1 MYKILLIVT
10 TIILYVTGCSEK
22 DDLSNQSDRFWYHEM
37 VRMIELRDL
46 DKADDNF
53 LSLETEH
60 IKSPLLKTANLMMI
74 SAHIRGEN
82 YMLAGF
88 YMDKYLSL
96 FGTREDREYIE
107 YLRIKSKYLSLRR
120 PLRDQKLLLE
130 AIELVDNYK
139 YDFSDSKYLP
149 LVQTMGTNLILAKS
163 HLNFEIAGLYKRLD
177 KPEAVKYVLSDKD
190 ISWYKENEIEK
201 PHVSFFRSLFE

>member
-1 MYKILLIVT
+1 MYKLLSIVSMLVLF
-10 TIILYVTGCSEK
+10 ISGCNEK
-22 DDLSNQSDRFWYHEM
+22 DNMSNQSDRFWYNEM

-60 IKSPLLKTANLMMI
+60 IKSPLLKTATMIMI

-96 FGTREDREYIE
+96 FGNREDREYIE

-120 PLRDQKLLLE
+120 SLRDQKLLFD

-139 YDFSDSKYLP
+139 YDFPNSRYLS

-190 ISWYKENEIEK
+190 ISWFKENEIEK
-201 PHVSFFRSLFE
+201 PQVSFFRSLFE